1 MECHYK
7 FAANGIPRK
16 ILPVNDG
23 GKSIITGFRETME
36 ERKKKQLEQ
45 NKATLPKGR
54 IENPTEED
62 VLLGRGRP
70 FQLFPGNLRLAR
82 IIDTLLSRYQ
92 AMEVGEKRIIAD
104 EVMRRISDTGG
115 RFLKRADDGE
125 TWVEVIDSV
134 SREKTSQGF
143 RTQIKRKRALFT
155 PS

>member
-82 IIDTLLSRYQ
+82 IIDTLVRRYQ